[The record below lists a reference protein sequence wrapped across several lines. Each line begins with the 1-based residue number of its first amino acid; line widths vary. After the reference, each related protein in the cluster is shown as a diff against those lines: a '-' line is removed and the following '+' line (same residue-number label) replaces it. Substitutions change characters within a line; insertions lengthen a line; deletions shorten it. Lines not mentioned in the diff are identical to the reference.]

1 MVGLAPHHGRRYP
14 GMQLD
19 IWPPGA
25 GLFSKKNPKLA
36 VLAVLRGP
44 MKKIR
49 PLCLGKWGVFV
60 Y

>member
-1 MVGLAPHHGRRYP
+1 MAEGTLGCNWIFGH
-14 GMQLD
+14 Q
-19 IWPPGA
+19 GA

-49 PLCLGKWGVFV
+49 PLCLGKSGVFV